1 MVFHPFKNPGT
12 SFSSSSFHRSDTG
25 VPKSSFWHRVR
36 KPACGRPRTSR
47 QGSHLVLRASAT
59 PPCSI
64 RMGSPKRN
72 IREHAAKSLP
82 PSECQSCFGGFRS
95 QRWAGW
101 VCSCQCAHPGREGLW
116 GSALFWHSL
125 CCEAASLMEAASR
138 LSGAE
143 RSGKLILEEGT
154 HLIEASCDR
163 SDNSKHS
170 NWNLIGLLTLP
181 KSFKVA
187 LFSLIMAAP
196 GDPPL
201 SCLKW

>member
-1 MVFHPFKNPGT
+1 
-12 SFSSSSFHRSDTG
+12 
-25 VPKSSFWHRVR
+25 
-36 KPACGRPRTSR
+36 
-47 QGSHLVLRASAT
+47 
-59 PPCSI
+59 
-64 RMGSPKRN
+64 
-72 IREHAAKSLP
+72 
-82 PSECQSCFGGFRS
+82 
-95 QRWAGW
+95 
-101 VCSCQCAHPGREGLW
+101 
-116 GSALFWHSL
+116 
-125 CCEAASLMEAASR
+125 MEAASR

-201 SCLKW
+201 SCLK